1 MKYENSPPPSDY
13 EFEDISTFFALSRP
27 QNVFVTGYLSVDY
40 NLIHP
45 HLLGCESEETPNKI
59 VENKIN
65 KTSQDDVCKEVGKDE
80 DEKVKKLDVIE
91 SEKLHSLT
99 MTDQNTTDMEM
110 CKKKEKPQ
118 AETESCSKVQDNS
131 TEALQKSEHVSSGMK
146 RRRCRRQHQRK
157 RVISSVDSD
166 ESDINGTT
174 IEDLRYKLISKSY
187 SKKFKTSRK
196 DLDHY
201 KPKLHKHSKMCY
213 YKRRI
218 SVYDDDQSSNSDR
231 SKSFY
236 YSRKFKRYRSISS
249 DEEQSAP
256 YGYDISPHTSHDRC
270 SRLRSRR
277 SRLRSPGSRLRSPRL
292 CLRNPVR
299 VKQEVFSDDDKIS
312 YVGRRERLESDRFSE
327 TDEVRS
333 SKWCSPKREEIKLE
347 PMDCKDNREFHGP
360 DVYYCSFCKLT
371 LNSELTWKSHL
382 LGQRHAKAIRAQ
394 SVHEVA
400 RSSLL
405 NPITTSYNP
414 VFEEGPRHDKP
425 PPGIKRV
432 ELKDCYASIQ
442 EVCDDLQHRQLI
454 IGMRYVW
461 EIKGETETTYYCNL
475 CDAPCGP
482 SSVMP
487 HITGFK
493 HRIQC
498 LKEYFP
504 QLYDR
509 YKDAPKRKIESVI
522 DEKFSNHKR
531 IFRKEKIRVY
541 KDVPINEFK
550 KSSIFP
556 QDHAGPSWQ
565 TASFSQVK
573 DETVIIK
580 DDNGK
585 PVVPSNQEFLDT
597 KYADFHCTVCDSHM
611 NNIAMWE
618 AHIRGKRHL
627 KNMKKD
633 TQGVAATNKYIEAP
647 SGTVS
652 NLVKQIDEVC
662 TSGEIVVGLKYIRE
676 NQGKNGNQYNCFPC
690 GGCCSD
696 IDIVDHILSMKHKIK
711 YLEKMD
717 VDGYKNSIQEINN
730 IQVSNYYREQMV
742 DAECKEMVD
751 KYGRGKPKVYYI
763 KRDLKYGAL

>member
-454 IGMRYVW
+454 IEG
-461 EIKGETETTYYCNL
+461 IF
-475 CDAPCGP
+475 
-482 SSVMP
+482 SS
-487 HITGFK
+487 
-493 HRIQC
+493 
-498 LKEYFP
+498 
-504 QLYDR
+504 
-509 YKDAPKRKIESVI
+509 
-522 DEKFSNHKR
+522 
-531 IFRKEKIRVY
+531 
-541 KDVPINEFK
+541 
-550 KSSIFP
+550 
-556 QDHAGPSWQ
+556 
-565 TASFSQVK
+565 
-573 DETVIIK
+573 
-580 DDNGK
+580 
-585 PVVPSNQEFLDT
+585 
-597 KYADFHCTVCDSHM
+597 
-611 NNIAMWE
+611 
-618 AHIRGKRHL
+618 
-627 KNMKKD
+627 
-633 TQGVAATNKYIEAP
+633 
-647 SGTVS
+647 
-652 NLVKQIDEVC
+652 
-662 TSGEIVVGLKYIRE
+662 
-676 NQGKNGNQYNCFPC
+676 
-690 GGCCSD
+690 
-696 IDIVDHILSMKHKIK
+696 
-711 YLEKMD
+711 
-717 VDGYKNSIQEINN
+717 
-730 IQVSNYYREQMV
+730 
-742 DAECKEMVD
+742 
-751 KYGRGKPKVYYI
+751 
-763 KRDLKYGAL
+763 AL